1 MARIAVLSIALLV
14 IIPAVVFAQTE
25 GSAKPADSAT
35 TAIEVKGAKCQM
47 CADKITG
54 AVQDLKGVH
63 SAEVDLNAKIATVKY
78 DPAVVTV
85 AKLEKAIAGVGYTA
99 NNVKRDRAAYNK
111 LCPCCK

>member
-1 MARIAVLSIALLV
+1 MTRIVVLLIALLAIV
-14 IIPAVVFAQTE
+14 PAVIFAQTPE
-25 GSAKPADSAT
+25 PADTAT

-63 SAEVDLNAKIATVKY
+63 SADVDLKAKIATVKY

-85 AKLEKAIAGVGYTA
+85 AKLEKAIAGVGYAA
-99 NNVKRDRAAYNK
+99 NNVKRDKKAYDK

>member
-1 MARIAVLSIALLV
+1 MTRIICVLVALLV
-14 IIPAVVFAQTE
+14 VLPAVFSAQT
-25 GSAKPADSAT
+25 AVKPADTAT
-35 TAIEVKGAKCQM
+35 TAIAVKGAKCQM

-63 SAEVDLNAKIATVKY
+63 SAEVDLKAKVATVKY

-85 AKLEKAIAGVGYTA
+85 VKLENAIAGVGYTA

-111 LCPCCK
+111 LCGCCK

>member
-1 MARIAVLSIALLV
+1 MARIVVVLIALLA
-14 IIPAVVFAQTE
+14 ITPAVVFTQTP
-25 GSAKPADSAT
+25 KPADTAT

-63 SAEVDLNAKIATVKY
+63 SADVDLKAKIATVKY

-85 AKLEKAIAGVGYTA
+85 AKLEKAIAGAGYTA
-99 NNVKRDRAAYNK
+99 NNVKRDTKAYEK
-111 LCPCCK
+111 LCSCCK